1 MSGPRPPAHR
11 VARRALV
18 LVLAA
23 AALLA
28 AAPGCKRKTAPKVEE
43 VWDEA
48 PAVGHAEALARL
60 APPWPDPT
68 RAMLDSGLVT
78 LWLHEPHAPVTHLR
92 VLLPTG
98 NDEAL
103 QSAALASVLQAHLEE
118 ALRSRGRN
126 RGVAVEA
133 RTAPDRIELVAHCA
147 VEDTARALE
156 LLAGVLGART
166 PQAGLEAA
174 RTAVLAELP
183 AKPSAD
189 ERAMAAMVEA
199 LLERPPGSERAEK
212 AAVEALDAETLVAG
226 WQALVDPR
234 RAVLVVHSG
243 ASAGDHRPALRQL
256 AERWRGKGRRAVP
269 PSAVARLRSGPAPKA
284 AEGGGRLLAAPAVP
298 LEVLSGPADGAVLV
312 LGRVLPTPTAQHR
325 SLARLAQ
332 RLLQEELDAR
342 LVLRGDVA
350 IFVLRV
356 PLSSGSADAS
366 ATAAIDALGA
376 MARARQ
382 PQQRLYQAAQL
393 WLGARVVQA
402 SLDGEDWTAL
412 WSEAIDLSGRD
423 EDVVGALA
431 RDAGSMLE
439 PDPEA
444 LQAWLERWLDPRG
457 GEPGWRWLVAGASE
471 RELRRLARIT
481 PLDPPSPTVAAEA
494 P

>member
-1 MSGPRPPAHR
+1 MSTAASRT
-11 VARRALV
+11 RAGAV
-18 LVLAA
+18 RAST
-23 AALLA
+23 ALLLA
-28 AAPGCKRKTAPKVEE
+28 TSLAMGSGCKRSNAPKVEE

-48 PAVGHAEALARL
+48 PAVSHAEALASL

-98 NDEAL
+98 DDEAL
-103 QSAALASVLQAHLEE
+103 QSAAMATVLQAHLEE
-118 ALRSRGRN
+118 ALRSRARN
-126 RGVAVEA
+126 RGVAVETRA
-133 RTAPDRIELVAHCA
+133 APDRIELAAHGSA
-147 VEDTARALE
+147 EDTARALE
-156 LLAGVLGART
+156 LLAGVLGARA

-183 AKPSAD
+183 AKPSTD
-189 ERAMAAMVEA
+189 ERAVAALVEE
-199 LLERPPGSERAEK
+199 LLGRPAGSERADR
-212 AAVEALDAETLVAG
+212 AAVEALDGDTLVAG
-226 WQALVDPR
+226 WQTLVDPR

-256 AERWRGKGRRAVP
+256 AERWRGKGRRPVP
-269 PSAVARLRSGPAPKA
+269 PSVIARLRAAPGPEGPAS
-284 AEGGGRLLAAPAVP
+284 GHLLAAPTTP
-298 LEVLSGPADGAVLV
+298 LQVLPGPAGNPVLV
-312 LGRVLPTPTAQHR
+312 IGRVLPTPTAQDR

-332 RLLQEELDAR
+332 RLLQEELDVR
-342 LVLRGDVA
+342 LVIRGDIAV
-350 IFVLRV
+350 FVLRV
-356 PLSSGSADAS
+356 AVAGGSADVSAAS
-366 ATAAIDALGA
+366 AIDALAA
-376 MARARQ
+376 MASTRQ

-412 WSEAIDLSGRD
+412 WSEAIDLAGRD

-444 LQAWLERWLDPRG
+444 LQAWLRRWLDPRS
-457 GEPGWRWLVAGASE
+457 GEPGWRWLVAGASD

-481 PLDPPSPTVAAEA
+481 PLDPPM
-494 P
+494 

>member
-1 MSGPRPPAHR
+1 MLL
-11 VARRALV
+11 AL
-18 LVLAA
+18 LGI
-23 AALLA
+23 AAL
-28 AAPGCKRKTAPKVEE
+28 GCKRKNAPKVEE

-68 RAMLDSGLVT
+68 RAMLDNGLVT

-98 NDEAL
+98 GNETL
-103 QSAALASVLQAHLEE
+103 QSAALLAVLQAHLDE
-118 ALRSRGRN
+118 AVRARARN
-126 RGVAVEA
+126 RGVAVDV
-133 RTAPDRIELVAHCA
+133 RVAPDRIELSTHGSL
-147 VEDTARALE
+147 EDTARALE
-156 LLAGVLGART
+156 IIAAVLGARA

-174 RTAVLAELP
+174 RTATLADLP
-183 AKPSAD
+183 ARPSAD
-189 ERAMAAMVEA
+189 ERAVAALVET
-199 LLERPPGSERAEK
+199 LLGRPSGSERADK
-212 AAVEALDAETLVAG
+212 AAVEALDESTLLAG

-234 RAVLVVHSG
+234 RAVLLAHSG
-243 ASAGDHRPALRQL
+243 APAGDHRPALRQL
-256 AERWRGKGRRAVP
+256 AERWRGKGRRPVP
-269 PSAVARLRSGPAPKA
+269 PSALARLREPVTATDAP
-284 AEGGGRLLAAPAVP
+284 GGHLLAQPATA
-298 LEVLSGPADGAVLV
+298 LQVLPGPSDGPVLV
-312 LGRVLPTPTAQHR
+312 IGRVLSTPTAQDR

-342 LVLRGDVA
+342 LVIRGDLAV
-350 IFVLRV
+350 FVLRV
-356 PLSSGSADAS
+356 SLASGSAETS
-366 ATAAIDALGA
+366 ATEAVDALAA
-376 MARARQ
+376 MAAARQ

-423 EDVVGALA
+423 EDMVGALA

-444 LQAWLERWLDPRG
+444 LKAWLRRWLDPRS

-471 RELRRLARIT
+471 AELQRLARIT
-481 PLDPPSPTVAAEA
+481 PLARPPGGQP